1 MNAEADSEGA
11 LQGVRSNDCKPILT
25 IISAR
30 IQNLFESLN
39 YIEQALQRLDVAPQA
54 RGPAAVPP
62 VNGRVSAGPLVVDHL
77 AHRVFIGER
86 ELTLPLVEYQILY
99 QLVRKAG
106 LVVQYGDLL
115 MRDRQDSRSRTSRYL
130 KAYVGRLRLKLSNA
144 GADTF
149 CRIETVRGSG
159 YRLALQS

>member
-1 MNAEADSEGA
+1 M
-11 LQGVRSNDCKPILT
+11 
-25 IISAR
+25 SAR

-39 YIEQALQRLDVAPQA
+39 YIEQALQRLDVNPQA
-54 RGPAAVPP
+54 GGPAAAPP
-62 VNGRVSAGPLVVDHL
+62 VNGRISAGSLVVDHL
-77 AHRVFIGER
+77 AHRVFIGDR
-86 ELTLPLVEYQILY
+86 ELALPLVEYQILY
-99 QLVRKAG
+99 QLVRRAG

-115 MRDRQDSRSRTSRYL
+115 RHRHDGRSRSSRHL

-144 GADTF
+144 GADRF